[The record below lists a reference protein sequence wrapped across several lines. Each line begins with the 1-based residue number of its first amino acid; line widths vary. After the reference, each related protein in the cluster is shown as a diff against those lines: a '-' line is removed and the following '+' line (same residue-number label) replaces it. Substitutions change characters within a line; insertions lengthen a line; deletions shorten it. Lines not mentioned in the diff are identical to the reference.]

1 MEKRFLIVCL
11 ILIGIL
17 PIVSAIPTGSIV
29 YGQSEGI
36 VRSTTLPSENVHAL
50 AQQEE
55 ILTAG
60 QLSVVQ
66 QKISAVQSQL
76 DDIKSTTAS
85 QRAEITSQLSGMS
98 RELGAI
104 KSSADK
110 VDALQRQVS
119 EIRPALEQPREV
131 IPPMSLIILSIAN
144 IILLVVV
151 IVMIYWLRS
160 QYKATAN
167 ESHVEEHAQLHL
179 TDFIRDAM
187 HKGASLNE
195 IRKRLMQRG
204 WSESKVDDALQEIRM
219 THAV

>member
-85 QRAEITSQLSGMS
+85 QRAEITSQL
-98 RELGAI
+98 A
-104 KSSADK
+104 
-110 VDALQRQVS
+110 QRVQG
-119 EIRPALEQPREV
+119 PALV
-131 IPPMSLIILSIAN
+131 TAAIGAPPIIVA
-144 IILLVVV
+144 VVEAV
-151 IVMIYWLRS
+151 PF
-160 QYKATAN
+160 
-167 ESHVEEHAQLHL
+167 HAQQPGL
-179 TDFIRDAM
+179 
-187 HKGASLNE
+187 
-195 IRKRLMQRG
+195 
-204 WSESKVDDALQEIRM
+204 
-219 THAV
+219 